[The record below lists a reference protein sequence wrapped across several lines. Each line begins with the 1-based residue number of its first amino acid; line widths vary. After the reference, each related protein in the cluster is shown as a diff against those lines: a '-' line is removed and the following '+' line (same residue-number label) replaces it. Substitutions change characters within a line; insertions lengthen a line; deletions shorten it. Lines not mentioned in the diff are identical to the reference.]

1 MTEKNRGPYRKR
13 LPRTCIVVGCAGVF
27 YAKGLCR
34 GHWARWRRTG
44 DLELRPR
51 GRIWTKEE
59 DFLILSIP
67 TYPSGQAKHRAVI
80 RVAEKLGRTILSAT
94 ERRSR
99 LLTKKRLEN
108 PSVVSR

>member
-1 MTEKNRGPYRKR
+1 MTQKNRGPYRKR
-13 LPRTCIVVGCAGVF
+13 LPRTCIVKECNGVF

-51 GRIWTKEE
+51 GRVWTKEE

-67 TYPSGQAKHRAVI
+67 TFPSGRAKHRAVI

-99 LLTKKRLEN
+99 LLTKQRLEKPN
-108 PSVVSR
+108 VVLN

>member
-1 MTEKNRGPYRKR
+1 MTGKKRGPYRKR
-13 LPRTCIVVGCAGVF
+13 WPRNCIVKGCEGVF

-67 TYPSGQAKHRAVI
+67 TYPSGHAKHKAI
-80 RVAEKLGRTILSAT
+80 HRVAEKLGRTILSAT

-99 LLTKKRLEN
+99 LLTKKRLAKPN
-108 PSVVSR
+108 VVLS